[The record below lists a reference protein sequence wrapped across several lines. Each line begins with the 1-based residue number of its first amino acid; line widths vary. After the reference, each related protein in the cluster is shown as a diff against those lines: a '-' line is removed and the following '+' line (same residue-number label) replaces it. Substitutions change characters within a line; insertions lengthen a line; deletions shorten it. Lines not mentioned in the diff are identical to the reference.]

1 MRPWP
6 GINVS
11 GSRCSSRRTST
22 GSPADA
28 VRRSPRHGQ
37 DIPVESILPH
47 GHLLPQ
53 REVLQRQLAARAN
66 SASQCPKDNS
76 QPSDHDR
83 PIADQSGQRKIV
95 ATDEFLEGTRFVIAR
110 FVASSLFLALAALV
124 GLDAYT
130 ATHHI
135 DSGGIAGS
143 GAPIIGRACST
154 HDDRTVAHHRVG
166 VRAPARPPRDR
177 RVAHKRS
184 TQNVLVRRCPPAP
197 WRTSTKTAEGGDNA
211 RRPMS

>member
-1 MRPWP
+1 MPVPSTYSSDRLTPPAAGIRDGAQPRAAPSPHYPRPAAAQFEASVRPWP

-110 FVASSLFLALAALV
+110 
-124 GLDAYT
+124 
-130 ATHHI
+130 
-135 DSGGIAGS
+135 
-143 GAPIIGRACST
+143 
-154 HDDRTVAHHRVG
+154 
-166 VRAPARPPRDR
+166 
-177 RVAHKRS
+177 
-184 TQNVLVRRCPPAP
+184 
-197 WRTSTKTAEGGDNA
+197 
-211 RRPMS
+211 

>member
-1 MRPWP
+1 M
-6 GINVS
+6 
-11 GSRCSSRRTST
+11 
-22 GSPADA
+22 
-28 VRRSPRHGQ
+28 
-37 DIPVESILPH
+37 
-47 GHLLPQ
+47 
-53 REVLQRQLAARAN
+53 
-66 SASQCPKDNS
+66 
-76 QPSDHDR
+76 
-83 PIADQSGQRKIV
+83 
-95 ATDEFLEGTRFVIAR
+95 AR

-177 RVAHKRS
+177 RGAPQRS
-184 TQNVLVRRCPPAP
+184 TQNSFVRACPPATP
-197 WRTSTKTAEGGDNA
+197 RRSTKTTEGGADAARATRLRNSLCCSRPPRQKSVNA
-211 RRPMS
+211 WNAT

>member
-1 MRPWP
+1 M
-6 GINVS
+6 
-11 GSRCSSRRTST
+11 
-22 GSPADA
+22 
-28 VRRSPRHGQ
+28 
-37 DIPVESILPH
+37 
-47 GHLLPQ
+47 
-53 REVLQRQLAARAN
+53 
-66 SASQCPKDNS
+66 
-76 QPSDHDR
+76 
-83 PIADQSGQRKIV
+83 
-95 ATDEFLEGTRFVIAR
+95 AR

-177 RVAHKRS
+177 RGAHQ
-184 TQNVLVRRCPPAP
+184 TTTPNVLLRRCSPAP
-197 WRTSTKTAEGGDNA
+197 WRNPTKKAEGGGNTPRA
-211 RRPMS
+211 